1 MGLRLLTMAAAG
13 ERIHN
18 WKPEIPGFYAI
29 LRAQSRISR
38 GATLTSHIATNVE
51 SRREEGIGLQ
61 LFAHGGRTVFVSSDS
76 LEDSDLDN
84 LMEQGLRL
92 LQAHPEVPNAL
103 TANFALYPKAIDTR
117 FMTGANAAARSP
129 HEMLELVRDI
139 HEELNVLTDANVR
152 STAST
157 FTAVDDEWRIF
168 RSDGT
173 DIHFNTWRTSFVHRL
188 TLTDGGASTSVRE
201 SVCGK
206 DASFIQLPQARAQ
219 LMDRV
224 RRRKALG
231 LAVLRGTPLAAG
243 HYNIILESGMA
254 KGLAHEAFGHACES
268 DQVLEGSALTAN
280 KKYLVGEQLAPEG
293 VSIVDFP
300 MEGDWA
306 DQPFSANGFRRQTV
320 PIVENGQLKQALTD
334 VFSGPALGLPL
345 TGAERVE
352 RYDCVPLP
360 RMTNI
365 RLELANAVPWDKEF
379 GMVGADE
386 LYEFLL
392 EQQLVERDE
401 TWLYLEGYRGGQ
413 VNTITGDYVFNCTA
427 IHRFEH
433 GEVSTHPPA
442 IFSGQVLKTLAAVRA
457 AVGPLE
463 LMCQGMCGKDG
474 QRVPSSGGG
483 HLFTLFN
490 ASEGITIGGC

>member
-1 MGLRLLTMAAAG
+1 MGLRLLTLAEAG
-13 ERIHN
+13 QRLHEWR
-18 WKPEIPGFYAI
+18 PDVPGFYAI

-38 GATLTSHIATNVE
+38 SATITAHVPTNVE
-51 SRREEGIGLQ
+51 SRREEGVGLQ
-61 LFAHGGRTVFVSSDS
+61 LFADGGRTVFVSADS
-76 LEDSDLDN
+76 LDMSVLLG
-84 LMEQGLRL
+84 LMDQALRL
-92 LQAHPEVPNAL
+92 LLAHPEVPTAL
-103 TANFALYPKAIDTR
+103 TARFSQYEKSLHTR
-117 FMTGANAAARSP
+117 FMEGENAASYSP
-129 HEMLELVRDI
+129 QDLLQLVRNI
-139 HEELNVLTDANVR
+139 HEELYELNDAHVR
-152 STAST
+152 SMAST

-168 RSDGT
+168 RSDGS
-173 DIHFNTWRTSFVHRL
+173 DVHFNTWRTSFVHRL
-188 TLTDGGASTSVRE
+188 TLTDGSSSTSVRE

-206 DASFIQLPQARAQ
+206 DASFIKPSTAREQLFE
-219 LMDRV
+219 RV
-224 RRRKALG
+224 RRRKELG

-280 KKYLVGEQLAPEG
+280 KKYLVGEQLAPKG

-306 DQPFSANGFRRQTV
+306 DQPFSANGFVRQTV
-320 PIVENGQLKQALTD
+320 PIVEDGKLKQALTD

-365 RLELANAVPWDKEF
+365 RLELADAVPWDKEF
-379 GMVGADE
+379 GMVSAEE
-386 LYEFLL
+386 LYDFLL
-392 EQQLVERDE
+392 EKHLVEKDE

-427 IHRFEH
+427 IHRLEH
-433 GEVSTHPPA
+433 GNVTTHPPA
-442 IFSGQVLKTLAAVRA
+442 IFSGQVLKTLAAVKA